1 MGGSIKLLPSK
12 GSLAV
17 HRILFLTALFSQSI
31 SWGDQQPI
39 CINGLLDDWETVDS
53 AATDPVGDSTGGP
66 DFVALA
72 VADDD
77 HNLFVKIEASSSFDL
92 SENNNLRLY
101 LDTDLNA
108 STGKSIGGIG
118 AELEWRPGERSGTFF
133 RAGNETFLYHTDIT
147 FRGQPTV
154 TSHVFEVSINRSA
167 TPDGQNPLFA
177 GSSVRLFVQDGAD
190 GDRIPNAGSAVTY
203 TFDVGAAPPIEKKS
217 VPRKQI
223 DELRMITHN
232 VLNDRP
238 FSNQWQDQ
246 FFRQWI
252 SVRPDILHLQEI
264 YSHST
269 QETEELIE
277 TCLGGTWFSAGH
289 NDCKTISRYPI
300 AGSWSIDGNLA
311 VLIDTT
317 DSIGTPVLCINA
329 HFPCCANE
337 EGRQEE
343 ADAVM
348 AFIREAYQPGGAL
361 NLGDDVPV
369 LIAGDLNLVGLARQL
384 ETLITGNIA
393 DNGWFGPDFLPDPD
407 GSNLHNTV
415 SRLTEQRMGY
425 TWRSDNSWFWPGHLD
440 YMIYSDSNLQRSH
453 DFLLDTR
460 EMSLDELEG
469 NDLQEQDSSSSD
481 HLLFCVDFR
490 RVCRADLDRNGDV
503 GFDDLITL
511 LTFWGPCL
519 SECTGDLNSDG
530 TIGFAD
536 LVELI
541 SSWGS
546 CAP

>member
-1 MGGSIKLLPSK
+1 M
-12 GSLAV
+12 
-17 HRILFLTALFSQSI
+17 HQILFLTALFCQPIAWS
-31 SWGDQQPI
+31 DQQPI
-39 CINGLLDDWETVDS
+39 CINGLLEDWEGVGPV
-53 AATDPVGDSTGGP
+53 ATDPIGDSSDGP
-66 DFVALA
+66 DFVALTI
-72 VADDD
+72 ADDD
-77 HNLFVKIEASSSFDL
+77 QNLFLKIEASSSFDL

-118 AELEWRPGERSGTFF
+118 AELEWRPGERSGTFYSD
-133 RAGNETFLYHTDIT
+133 GNETFLYHTDIT

-154 TSHVFEVSINRSA
+154 TSHVFEVSISRTA
-167 TPDGQNPLFA
+167 LPDGQTPLFS
-177 GSSVRLFVQDGAD
+177 GSSVRLFVQDGAG
-190 GDRIPNAGSAVTY
+190 GDRIPNAGSAATY
-203 TFDVGAAPPIEKKS
+203 TSDIGGTPPIEKRTI
-217 VPRKQI
+217 PRKQI

-264 YSHST
+264 YSHTT
-269 QETEELIE
+269 QETEALIQS
-277 TCLGGTWFSAGH
+277 CLGGTWFSAGH

-300 AGSWSIDGNLA
+300 TGSWTIDGNLA
-311 VLIDTT
+311 VLIDTA
-317 DSIGTPVLCINA
+317 DAIGTPMLCINA
-329 HFPCCANE
+329 HFPCCSND

-348 AFIREAYQPGGAL
+348 AFVREAYQPGGPITL
-361 NLGDDVPV
+361 EEHVPV
-369 LIAGDLNLVGLARQL
+369 LIAGELNLVGLARQL
-384 ETLITGNIA
+384 ETLVTGDIA
-393 DNGWFGPDFLPDPD
+393 DNGSFGPDFMPDPD
-407 GSNLHNTV
+407 GSHLHNIV

-440 YMIYSDSNLQRSH
+440 YMIFSDSNLRRSH

-490 RVCRADLDRNGDV
+490 KVCRADLDNSGNV
-503 GFDDLITL
+503 GFDDLIAL
-511 LTFWGPCL
+511 LTFWGPCQA
-519 SECTGDLNSDG
+519 ECSGDLNNDG

-541 SSWGS
+541 GNWGS
-546 CAP
+546 CFQQ

>member
-1 MGGSIKLLPSK
+1 MGSSIKLLHPK
-12 GSLAV
+12 GSIAV
-17 HRILFLTALFSQSI
+17 HRILFLTALFIQPI
-31 SWGDQQPI
+31 AWGDQQPI
-39 CINGLLDDWETVDS
+39 CINGLLDDWEAVGS
-53 AATDPVGDSTGGP
+53 ATTDPTGDSTSGP

-77 HNLFVKIEASSSFDL
+77 QNLFLKIEASSAFDL

-101 LDTDLNA
+101 LDTDLND

-118 AELEWRPGERSGTFF
+118 AELEWRPGERYGTFF
-133 RAGNETFLYHTDIT
+133 NAGNETFLYHTDIT

-154 TSHVFEVSINRSA
+154 TSHVFEVSISRSA
-167 TPDGQNPLFA
+167 TPDGQTPLFS
-177 GSSVRLFVQDGAD
+177 GSSVRLFVQDGTN
-190 GDRIPNAGSAVTY
+190 GDRIPNTGSAVTY
-203 TFDVGAAPPIEKKS
+203 TFDVGAALPVEKKS

-238 FSNQWQDQ
+238 FSNQWQEQ

-264 YSHST
+264 YSHTT
-269 QETEELIE
+269 QETEALIE
-277 TCLGGTWFSAGH
+277 SCLGGTWFSAGQ

-300 AGSWSIDGNLA
+300 TGSWSIDGNLA

-317 DSIGTPVLCINA
+317 DSIGTPILCINA
-329 HFPCCANE
+329 HFPCCAND

-348 AFIREAYQPGGAL
+348 AFIRQAYQPGGAL
-361 NLGDDVPV
+361 NLGNDVPV

-384 ETLITGNIA
+384 ETLITGDIA
-393 DNGWFGPDFLPDPD
+393 DNEWFGPDFMPDPD
-407 GSNLHNTV
+407 GSHLHNTV

-440 YMIYSDSNLQRSH
+440 YIIYSDSNLQRSH

-469 NDLQEQDSSSSD
+469 NDLEEQDSSSSD

-490 RVCRADLDRNGDV
+490 RVCRADLDSNGDV
-503 GFDDLITL
+503 GFDDLISL
-511 LTFWGPCL
+511 LTFWGPCQ
-519 SECTGDLNSDG
+519 SDCSGDLDNDG

-541 SSWGS
+541 SNWGS
-546 CAP
+546 C

>member
-1 MGGSIKLLPSK
+1 MESSIRLLHPK

-17 HRILFLTALFSQSI
+17 HRFLFLIALFCQPI
-31 SWGDQQPI
+31 AWADQQPI
-39 CINGLLDDWETVDS
+39 CINGLLEDWKGVDP
-53 AATDPVGDSTGGP
+53 AATDPIGDSVDGP

-77 HNLFVKIEASSSFDL
+77 HNLFLKIEASSSFDL

-133 RAGNETFLYHTDIT
+133 HAGSETFLYHTDIT

-154 TSHVFEVSINRSA
+154 TSHVFEVSISRSA

-177 GSSVRLFVQDGAD
+177 GSSVRLFVQDDAN

-203 TFDVGAAPPIEKKS
+203 TFDVGAAPPIEKRS

-223 DELRMITHN
+223 DELRIITHN

-238 FSNQWQDQ
+238 FTNQWQDQ

-269 QETEELIE
+269 QETQELIE

-300 AGSWSIDGNLA
+300 TGSWSIDGNLA

-317 DSIGTPVLCINA
+317 ASIGTPMLCINA
-329 HFPCCANE
+329 HFPCCSND

-384 ETLITGNIA
+384 ETLITGDIA

-407 GSNLHNTV
+407 GSSLHNTV

-440 YMIYSDSNLQRSH
+440 YMIFSDSNLQRSH

-469 NDLQEQDSSSSD
+469 NDLQAQDSSSSD

-490 RVCRADLDRNGDV
+490 QVCRADLDNSGDV
-503 GFDDLITL
+503 GFDDLIAL
-511 LTFWGPCL
+511 LTFWGPCQA
-519 SECTGDLNSDG
+519 ECSGDLNNDG
-530 TIGFAD
+530 IIGFAD

-541 SSWGS
+541 SSWGP
-546 CAP
+546 CTN

>member
-1 MGGSIKLLPSK
+1 M
-12 GSLAV
+12 
-17 HRILFLTALFSQSI
+17 HRILFLVALFSQPI
-31 SWGDQQPI
+31 AWGDQQPI

-53 AATDPVGDSTGGP
+53 AATDPIGDSTDGP

-77 HNLFVKIEASSSFDL
+77 HNLFLKIEASSSFDL

-133 RAGNETFLYHTDIT
+133 HAGSETFLYHTDIT

-154 TSHVFEVSINRSA
+154 TSHVFEVSISRSA

-177 GSSVRLFVQDGAD
+177 GSSVRLFVQDDAN

-203 TFDVGAAPPIEKKS
+203 TFDVGAAPPIEKRS

-269 QETEELIE
+269 QETQELIE

-300 AGSWSIDGNLA
+300 TGSWSIDGNLA

-317 DSIGTPVLCINA
+317 ASIGTPMLCINA
-329 HFPCCANE
+329 HFPCCSND

-369 LIAGDLNLVGLARQL
+369 LIAGDLNLVGLAGQL
-384 ETLITGNIA
+384 ETLITGDIA

-407 GSNLHNTV
+407 GSSLHNTV

-440 YMIYSDSNLQRSH
+440 YMIFSDSNLQRSH

-490 RVCRADLDRNGDV
+490 QVCRADLDNNGDV
-503 GFDDLITL
+503 GFDDLIAL
-511 LTFWGPCL
+511 LTFWGPCQ
-519 SECTGDLNSDG
+519 SECSGDLNNDG

-546 CAP
+546 CFQN

>member
-1 MGGSIKLLPSK
+1 M
-12 GSLAV
+12 
-17 HRILFLTALFSQSI
+17 HRILFLIALFSQPI
-31 SWGDQQPI
+31 AWGDQQPI

-53 AATDPVGDSTGGP
+53 AATDPIGDSTDGP

-77 HNLFVKIEASSSFDL
+77 HNLFLKIEASSSFDL

-133 RAGNETFLYHTDIT
+133 HAGSETFLYHTDIT

-154 TSHVFEVSINRSA
+154 TSHVFEVSISRSA

-177 GSSVRLFVQDGAD
+177 GSSVRLFVQDDAN

-203 TFDVGAAPPIEKKS
+203 TFDVGAAPPIEKRS

-269 QETEELIE
+269 QETQELIE

-300 AGSWSIDGNLA
+300 TGSWSIDGNLA

-317 DSIGTPVLCINA
+317 ASIGTPMLCINA
-329 HFPCCANE
+329 HFPCCSND

-384 ETLITGNIA
+384 ETLITGDIV

-407 GSNLHNTV
+407 GSSLHNTV

-440 YMIYSDSNLQRSH
+440 YMIFSDSNLQRSH

-490 RVCRADLDRNGDV
+490 QVCRADLDNNGDV

-511 LTFWGPCL
+511 LTFWGPCQ
-519 SECTGDLNSDG
+519 SECSGDLNNDG

-546 CAP
+546 CFQN